1 MAQAGAGRGPQ
12 LAVGLAVGALAGSL
26 ARDIDFLGALSFW
39 GDTTISVVLVA
50 LAGALLWCT
59 SLRRIVAAGTVGLG
73 LLWSVVAFTP
83 LSGRLAVGLVRAD
96 PIAPADAVLVLG
108 SRLQKDSELTPQ
120 AESRL
125 LRGLELVA
133 EGHAPRLI
141 LTEQPPTS
149 VLYETSARRLMKS
162 LRLEGELLTIG
173 LTSNTHDEA
182 VAAAVLCRSRG
193 WTRLLV
199 VTSPTHTGRA
209 CPTVERQ
216 GIAVVCVPAVETRFD
231 LETLDRPQDR
241 LALFTQV
248 LHERLGAWVYRR
260 RGWIA

>member
-1 MAQAGAGRGPQ
+1 M
-12 LAVGLAVGALAGSL
+12 GALAGSL
-26 ARDIDFLGALSFW
+26 VRDLDLAGALSFW
-39 GDTTISVVLVA
+39 GDTTISIVLGA
-50 LAGALLWCT
+50 LAGALLWRT
-59 SLRRIVAAGTVGLG
+59 PLRPIVAAGAVGLG
-73 LLWSVVAFTP
+73 LLWSAVAFTP

-96 PIAPADAVLVLG
+96 PIAPADAVFVLA
-108 SRLQKDSELTPQ
+108 SRLQRDSDLTPQ

-125 LRGLELVA
+125 LRGLELLA

-141 LTEQPPTS
+141 LTEQPPPS
-149 VLYETSARRLMKS
+149 ALYEPSARRLMKS
-162 LRLEGELLTIG
+162 FRLDMELVTVG
-173 LTSNTHDEA
+173 PTKNTHDEA
-182 VAAAVLCRSRG
+182 LAVAQLCRSRG

-231 LETLDRPQDR
+231 LESLDRPLER
-241 LALFTQV
+241 LMLFSQV
-248 LHERLGAWVYRR
+248 LHERLGAWIYRR

>member
-1 MAQAGAGRGPQ
+1 
-12 LAVGLAVGALAGSL
+12 VGALAGSL
-26 ARDIDFLGALSFW
+26 ARDLDLVGALSIW
-39 GDTTISVVLVA
+39 GDTTISVVLLA
-50 LAGALLWCT
+50 LTGALLWRT
-59 SLRRIVAAGTVGLG
+59 SLRPIVAAGTVGLG
-73 LLWSVVAFTP
+73 LLWSAVAFTP

-108 SRLQKDSELTPQ
+108 SRLQKDSDLTPQ

-125 LRGLELVA
+125 LRALELLA

-141 LTEQPPTS
+141 LTEQPPAH
-149 VLYETSARRLMKS
+149 VLYATSARRLMKS
-162 LRLEGELLTIG
+162 FQLDRELVTVG
-173 LTSNTHDEA
+173 PTHNTHDEA
-182 VAAAVLCRSRG
+182 LAVAELCRSRG

-231 LETLDRPQDR
+231 LETLDRPLER
-241 LALFTQV
+241 IALFSQV
-248 LHERLGAWVYRR
+248 LHERLGGWVYRR
-260 RGWIA
+260 RGWIGSGPTSR

>member
-1 MAQAGAGRGPQ
+1 M
-12 LAVGLAVGALAGSL
+12 GALAGFL
-26 ARDIDFLGALSFW
+26 ARDLELVAALSFW
-39 GDTTISVVLVA
+39 GDNAIFAVWGA
-50 LAGALLWCT
+50 LAGAVLWRT
-59 SLRRIVAAGTVGLG
+59 PLRPIVAAGTVGLG
-73 LLWSVVAFTP
+73 LLWSAAAFTP

-96 PIAPADAVLVLG
+96 PIAPADAVFVLG
-108 SRLQKDSELTPQ
+108 SRVQKDSDLTPQ

-133 EGHAPRLI
+133 QGLAPRLI
-141 LTEQPPTS
+141 LTEQPPPY
-149 VLYETSARRLMKS
+149 VLYEPSARRLMKG
-162 LRLEGELLTIG
+162 LRLEMELMTVG
-173 LTSNTHDEA
+173 PTQNTHDEA
-182 VAAAVLCRSRG
+182 VAVAQLCRSRG

-231 LETLDRPQDR
+231 IETLDRPLDR
-241 LALFTQV
+241 LALFGQV
-248 LHERLGAWVYRR
+248 LHERLGTWVYRR